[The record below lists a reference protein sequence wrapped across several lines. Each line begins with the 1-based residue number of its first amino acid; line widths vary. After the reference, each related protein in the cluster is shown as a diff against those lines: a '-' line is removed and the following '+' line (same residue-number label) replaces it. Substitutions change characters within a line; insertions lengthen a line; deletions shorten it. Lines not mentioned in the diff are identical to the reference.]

1 MPGVMVKCGRPRKY
15 GEKPGNVSSLA
26 SRHKRLAKE
35 YCVGSMRLLWETSD
49 MKYPVLVY
57 ILETVLPESETDACQ
72 SGTIG

>member
-1 MPGVMVKCGRPRKY
+1 MADQENM
-15 GEKPGNVSSLA
+15 GEKPDNVSSLA

-57 ILETVLPESETDACQ
+57 ILENVLPESETDACQ